1 VALAPRFKDDTG
13 DRHKGKEKEH
23 MLSIC
28 GTKAGFNVSE
38 IPPQPLTGAADSG
51 QAKDIEVVLRRAYKI
66 HREHG
71 GIFGYDWDDWIE
83 AWQRPE

>member
-1 VALAPRFKDDTG
+1 
-13 DRHKGKEKEH
+13 

-28 GTKAGFNVSE
+28 GTKAEFNASE
-38 IPPQPLTGAADSG
+38 TLAQPPAGAADNG
-51 QAKDIEVVLRRAYKI
+51 QAKDIEAILRRAHEI